1 MSILVTGATGT
12 IGSLVVQGLA
22 AAGAEVSAFVRT
34 SGKQRFPA
42 GVKEV
47 VGDLTD
53 VASLRAALSSVRTL
67 FLLNA
72 VTPDEVTQALVA
84 LNLAREAGIE
94 RVVYLSVIHADKF
107 TNVPHFTGK
116 HTVER
121 MIESLDIPATILRP
135 AYFMQNE
142 RMVQQVIQG
151 YGVYPMPIG
160 STGVAMIDA
169 RDIADVAV
177 AELLRR
183 DRAPA
188 PSPRATLDL
197 VGPELLTGASVA
209 KIWSAALGRE
219 VTYGGLRRG
228 NGLLDEVG
236 VLAQRT
242 AEHGL
247 QAIRCAVRTVH
258 AELLNSRHHQAHVVG
273 KPGWPQ
279 RGHLSFEGRHVV
291 SAVSHFA
298 TERGTPDLGHR
309 RSSQPLGP
317 DQLQRHTR

>member
-12 IGSLVVQGLA
+12 IGSLVVEGLA

-34 SGKQRFPA
+34 PRKQRFPA
-42 GVKEV
+42 GVEEV

-142 RMVQQVIQG
+142 RMVQQVIEG

-169 RDIADVAV
+169 RDIADIAV

-188 PSPRATLDL
+188 ALPRVSLEL
-197 VGPELLTGASVA
+197 VGPELLTGQSVA
-209 KIWSAALGRE
+209 KVWSAALGRE
-219 VTYGGLRRG
+219 VSYGG
-228 NGLLDEVG
+228 DDV
-236 VLAQRT
+236 A
-242 AEHGL
+242 A
-247 QAIRCAVRTVH
+247 
-258 AELLNSRHHQAHVVG
+258 
-273 KPGWPQ
+273 
-279 RGHLSFEGRHVV
+279 FEGQMASFGPSWLAYDMRLMMAGIQKFGMHG
-291 SAVSHFA
+291 ADGA
-298 TERGTPDLGHR
+298 ADRLRAMLGR
-309 RSSQPLGP
+309 PLRKYT
-317 DQLQRHTR
+317 DFVKEAIAAS